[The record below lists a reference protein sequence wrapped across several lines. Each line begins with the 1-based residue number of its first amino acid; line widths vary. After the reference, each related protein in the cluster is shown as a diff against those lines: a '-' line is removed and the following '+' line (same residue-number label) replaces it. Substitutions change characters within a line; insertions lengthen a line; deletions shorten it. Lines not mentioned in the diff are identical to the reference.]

1 MNKDD
6 AASTK
11 RFVNEAAGMWHPDE
25 KILVWLVFNGYTQ
38 VPYARLWMMSGD
50 WFRAN
55 RDDMCNTP
63 FCQRTGRLCRDK
75 TSRWE
80 PANMQDQKST
90 FDRFG
95 RRRTYFPKK
104 SLPSMTTLTF
114 LNPILVRAGQGDEDR
129 CKSFARVVSRGP

>member
-11 RFVNEAAGMWHPDE
+11 RFVNEAAGMRHPDE

-50 WFRAN
+50 WFGAN

-63 FCQRTGRLCRDK
+63 FCQRAGRLCRDE
-75 TSRWE
+75 TSGWGRVQHGRTE
-80 PANMQDQKST
+80 VAFDQ
-90 FDRFG
+90 FG
-95 RRRTYFPKK
+95 RQRTYFPKK

-114 LNPILVRAGQGDEDR
+114 LNPILVRAGQGGGDR
-129 CKSFARVVSRGP
+129 CKSFARVVSRGS

>member
-11 RFVNEAAGMWHPDE
+11 RFVDEAARMRHPDE
-25 KILVWLVFNGYTQ
+25 KILVRLVFNRYTQ

-50 WFRAN
+50 RFGAN

-63 FCQRTGRLCRDK
+63 FCQRAGRLCRDE
-75 TSRWE
+75 TSGWE
-80 PANMQDQKST
+80 VVNMQAQKT
-90 FDRFG
+90 AFDKFR

-114 LNPILVRAGQGDEDR
+114 LNPILVRAGQGGEDR
-129 CKSFARVVSRGP
+129 GESFNRVVSRGP

>member
-1 MNKDD
+1 MYTMNKDD

-11 RFVNEAAGMWHPDE
+11 RFVDEAAGMRHPDE

-38 VPYARLWMMSGD
+38 VPYARLWMMGGD
-50 WFRAN
+50 RFGAN

-63 FCQRTGRLCRDK
+63 FCQRAGGLCRDE

-80 PANMQDQKST
+80 QVDMQDQKSAV
-90 FDRFG
+90 DKVGR

-104 SLPSMTTLTF
+104 SLPSMMTLTF
-114 LNPILVRAGQGDEDR
+114 LNPILVRAG
-129 CKSFARVVSRGP
+129 